1 MSDISFNVGWFDLL
15 IIFGWP
21 GVFVGT
27 VLGALTWRKR
37 RIAGAGLG
45 AIAGFLLWAAI
56 ALAIKLG

>member
-1 MSDISFNVGWFDLL
+1 MSDISFNIGWLDLL

-21 GVFVGT
+21 GLFVGAAI
-27 VLGALTWRKR
+27 GALTWRKR

-45 AIAGFLLWAAI
+45 AVAGFLFWATI